1 MIDGAS
7 LVYTSGS
14 DANSL
19 PTLIHST
26 LGIHSSLKK
35 QSLKHN
41 IIDRDKILIP
51 PNWDSWGKIRVLRE
65 CFDVEGISNAWSLD
79 IHQPPSSSAPKSMA
93 NGQEDT
99 GQPEKQDKVRFKQTL
114 VAYEDNIKNPRVHA
128 ESDSNSK
135 KYDTDIQTVNM
146 QEFLLNQQ
154 ETIERLNIEE
164 EAAQDSKEPRSKFS
178 DIPIST
184 KPLFENSGDV
194 HEHIGPVQFNVGG
207 IQVDSEGIVKSS
219 KDSEVKNPEKEPQI
233 PATPDGEALASFFAG
248 LMKRGRSSSPRS
260 NKPT

>member
-14 DANSL
+14 DANFL

-65 CFDVEGISNAWSLD
+65 GFDVEGISNAWSLD
-79 IHQPPSSSAPKSMA
+79 IHQPPSSSAPESMA
-93 NGQEDT
+93 NGQENI
-99 GQPEKQDKVRFKQTL
+99 GQSEKQDKVRFKQTL

-128 ESDSNSK
+128 ESDSNGK
-135 KYDTDIQTVNM
+135 KFDTDIQTVNM

-164 EAAQDSKEPRSKFS
+164 ETAQDSKEARMRFS

-184 KPLFENSGDV
+184 KPLSENSGDV

-207 IQVDSEGIVKSS
+207 IQVDSEGILKSS
-219 KDSEVKNPEKEPQI
+219 KNSEVKNPEKEPQI

-260 NKPT
+260 KPT